1 MEEKPRYVGID
12 VSKAQVDVAV
22 RPTGQRWAASYD
34 ETGVLELVSR
44 MVDLNRS
51 QGEIYIGRA
60 GRSGLGADG
69 RFCCSS
75 PKHGPAAALD
85 FLTSVGQIGE
95 KVAHL
100 LLHRGLGPQTQVG
113 GRLSWR
119 AQPQMASSA
128 LQSGLL
134 VGRFTR
140 RRFKPG
146 VAR

>member
-1 MEEKPRYVGID
+1 M
-12 VSKAQVDVAV
+12 
-22 RPTGQRWAASYD
+22 
-34 ETGVLELVSR
+34 
-44 MVDLNRS
+44 
-51 QGEIYIGRA
+51 
-60 GRSGLGADG
+60 GADG
-69 RFCCSS
+69 RFLCSS

-100 LLHRGLGPQTQVG
+100 LLHRGLGPQTQVAVAP
-113 GRLSWR
+113 WR